1 MSNQFDCH
9 KFIEKFSFPRLPGS
23 EGETKA
29 QELIET
35 ELESLKIDNY
45 KKESFIY
52 TKFFMNY
59 LLRVYNFLIGLQMII
74 LIIFIYFQVY
84 FIVVFLS
91 LVLLFTAFFSRE
103 IREKIQFKYTKIGK
117 KRTSYNYIIDFPAKE
132 KDSNKTQNIVFLAH
146 YDSISMRF
154 HVIFDGAIFFISLVG
169 GTIFSL
175 HVFLITIFY
184 VLKLIKSIE
193 ILHFIYG
200 VFFIGFFS
208 LQLFNKRHNL
218 SCGTADNGTGVANA
232 LYNIQFFSKNSLGH
246 TNLIFVLTGAEEM
259 GDYGADAFIK
269 KYSNT
274 LNKENTY
281 FFIVDSVGAN
291 KSTNLYAHSQGFPKK
306 EFSPII
312 KRNIEHLIQTGKK
325 TYKIKPMYIPP
336 LIHFSTDHAP
346 LKKFGYN
353 YMIFLSNGHIHSEK
367 DNINNYFPEMLED
380 FNSFSKDLIIEME
393 KNLFNRNI

>member
-9 KFIEKFSFPRLPGS
+9 KFIEKLSIPRISGS
-23 EGETKA
+23 EGEAKA
-29 QELIET
+29 QELIEA

-45 KKESFIY
+45 QKESFIY

-59 LLRVYNFLIGLQMII
+59 ILRIYNFLIGLQMII
-74 LIIFIYFQVY
+74 LIILIYFQVY

-132 KDSNKTQNIVFLAH
+132 KDPNKTQNIIFLAH

-175 HVFLITIFY
+175 HVFLITLFY
-184 VLKLIKSIE
+184 ILNLIKSIE
-193 ILHFIYG
+193 VLHFIYG
-200 VFFIGFFS
+200 IFLTGLFS
-208 LQLFNKRHNL
+208 LQLFNKRHNK
-218 SCGTADNGTGVANA
+218 SCGTVDNGTAVANV
-232 LYNIQFFSKNSLGH
+232 LYNIQFFRNNPLEN

-259 GDYGADAFIK
+259 GDYGADSYIK
-269 KYSNT
+269 KYSDK
-274 LNKENTY
+274 LNKKSSY
-281 FFIVDSVGAN
+281 FFIVDSIAAN
-291 KSTNLYAHSQGFPKK
+291 KLTNLYAYSQGLPKK
-306 EFSPII
+306 EFSLII
-312 KRNIEHLIQTGKK
+312 KRNIEHLIRTSKK
-325 TYKIKPMYIPP
+325 VYKIKPMYIPP

-346 LKKFGYN
+346 IKPFGYD

-367 DNINNYFPEMLED
+367 DNLSNYFPEMLDD
-380 FNSFSKDLIIEME
+380 FNSFLIDLVIQME
-393 KNLFNRNI
+393 KNIFNRNI

>member
-9 KFIEKFSFPRLPGS
+9 KFIEKLSFPRFPGS

-29 QELIET
+29 QKLIEA
-35 ELESLKIDNY
+35 ELDSLKIDNY
-45 KKESFIY
+45 QKESFIY

-59 LLRVYNFLIGLQMII
+59 LLKIYSFLIGLQMII
-74 LIIFIYFQVY
+74 LIILIYFQV
-84 FIVVFLS
+84 FLIVIFLS
-91 LVLLFTAFFSRE
+91 VILFFTAFFSRE
-103 IREKIQFKYTKIGK
+103 IREKIQFKFTNIGK
-117 KRTSYNYIIDFPAKE
+117 KRTSYNYVIEFPAQE
-132 KDSNKTQNIVFLAH
+132 KDLSKTQNVIFLAH
-146 YDSISMRF
+146 YDSISMKF
-154 HVIFDGAIFFISLVG
+154 HVIFDGFIFFISLVG

-184 VLKLIKSIE
+184 TLNLIKSIE
-193 ILHFIYG
+193 IFHFIYG
-200 VFFIGFFS
+200 IFLTGFFS
-208 LQLFNKRHNL
+208 LQLFNKRHNN
-218 SCGTADNGTGVANA
+218 SCGTADNGTAVANT
-232 LYNIQFFSKNSLGH
+232 LHNIQYFSKNPLEN

-259 GDYGADAFIK
+259 GDYGADAYVK
-269 KYSNT
+269 KHSSK
-274 LNKENTY
+274 LNKRNSY
-281 FFIVDSVGAN
+281 FFIVDTIAAN
-291 KSTNLYAHSQGFPKK
+291 KFTNLYAHSQGFPKK

-312 KRNIEHLIQTGKK
+312 KKNIEHLIQTSKK

-367 DNINNYFPEMLED
+367 DNINNYFPEMLDD
-380 FNSFSKDLIIEME
+380 FNSFSKDLIIQME

>member
-45 KKESFIY
+45 QKESFIY

-59 LLRVYNFLIGLQMII
+59 ILRVYNFLIGLQMII
-74 LIIFIYFQVY
+74 LIILIYFQAY

-132 KDSNKTQNIVFLAH
+132 KDSNKTQNIIFLAH

-184 VLKLIKSIE
+184 ILNLIKSIE

-200 VFFIGFFS
+200 GFFIGFFS
-208 LQLFNKRHNL
+208 LQLFNKRHNK
-218 SCGTADNGTGVANA
+218 SCGTADNGTAVANI
-232 LYNIQFFSKNSLGH
+232 LHNIHFFSNNPLEN

-269 KYSNT
+269 KYSDK
-274 LNKENTY
+274 LNIKSSY
-281 FFIVDSVGAN
+281 FFIVDTIAAN
-291 KSTNLYAHSQGFPKK
+291 KRTNLYAHSQGVPKK
-306 EFSPII
+306 EFSPLI
-312 KRNIEHLIQTGKK
+312 KKNIEHLIQTSKK
-325 TYKIKPMYIPP
+325 SYKIKPMFIPP

-367 DNINNYFPEMLED
+367 DNINNYFPEMLDD
-380 FNSFSKDLIIEME
+380 FNSFSKDLIIQME